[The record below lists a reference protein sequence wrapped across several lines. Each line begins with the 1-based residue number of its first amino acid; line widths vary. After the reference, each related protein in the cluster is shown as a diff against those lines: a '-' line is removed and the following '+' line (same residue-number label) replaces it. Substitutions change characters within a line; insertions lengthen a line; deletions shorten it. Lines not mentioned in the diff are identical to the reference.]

1 MTPWI
6 DFMRASLFL
15 AVYDADGILN
25 GRHVGVGH
33 LLLQRSTMLSG
44 CSFYGCKIRSFSDF
58 VFENIHSFYFS
69 P

>member
-1 MTPWI
+1 MLGE
-6 DFMRASLFL
+6 FRES
-15 AVYDADGILN
+15 
-25 GRHVGVGH
+25 
-33 LLLQRSTMLSG
+33 QSTLVQERKDKGKGKEIVNLSG